1 MEQQIEEMQTK
12 LEEAKERSGTSQEGE
27 TATGEKGSVSIASAL
42 APRTK
47 EVSRDT
53 DEPVKSLSPAEAIKM
68 LQKYGIIDELATGEL
83 VSTVD
88 YRVGQTKEYKQNP
101 ISEISKDLMYH
112 FMMYKDGVEGLND
125 YPYIDKIIELYRRAN
140 TDQQEL
146 QAQGLAKLND
156 DLDALNNGFQEA
168 VASALTGQKAP
179 QQESRIKT
187 LKRLPVRC
195 LEAFVAAGA
204 KIANVEACR
213 ENIMAVNP
221 VDKKLVA
228 FLYTSEITPNRLNA
242 ANENGWTPLMNLA
255 RYATAEDCKKLIDAG
270 ADINARNKDGST
282 ALMLATCNGEDGE
295 TVCDLLLKAGAGINE
310 KNNDGWTPLMWAAR
324 YSTPEVCRKL
334 IDAGADVN
342 ARKKDGS
349 ATLMLATCNSENASA
364 ICDLLMQN
372 KAEISAQNNSGD
384 TALIWALFN
393 STGEVCKKLIKA
405 GATLDTTTPRGKQV
419 FMQSALNAQTDVCE
433 ILINAGANVNE
444 KGEEGRTALIE
455 AAVAGNSDTV
465 KLLLDAGADVN
476 AITTAND
483 GKRQTALDLVRE
495 ILAGLSNP
503 FLGNSRK
510 QKLEKDVKKVAPHA
524 KLDYRGTFKLL
535 EERGAKS
542 ATEIHETGEENSDLD
557 ALIASLRTTQ
567 YYTDVEKLYQR
578 RLLDILPRIKNGAD
592 VNTVLE
598 NANGTTALHNACGLS
613 CVDIVRWLLE
623 HGANLNVRTA
633 RGASVYDCVGGENAT
648 EIRAI
653 LHDAQNVSSSQG
665 PSLAE
670 RKDLQPM
677 IDRMAALRCR
687 EASSALYQKRLLT
700 LLPMIRDGADVDI
713 TLPETKG
720 NTALHYACA
729 IGSWS
734 ITQWLVE
741 HGANVNAVTDKGA
754 TPLDCVG
761 EDNAKRI
768 RALLISRGA
777 RRNK

>member
-1 MEQQIEEMQTK
+1 MNFRTFLFLAACGGGVWYYFHAKDQTEESKEDVAAMEQQIREMQAK
-12 LEEAKERSGTSQEGE
+12 LEKAKERSGTSQEGE
-27 TATGEKGSVSIASAL
+27 TTTGKKKDASTDSAPASQTKQAAL
-42 APRTK
+42 DK
-47 EVSRDT
+47 
-53 DEPVKSLSPAEAIKM
+53 DESAKFLSPEAAIEM
-68 LQKYGIIDELATGEL
+68 LQKYEIIDEQAKGEM

-88 YRVGQTKEYKQNP
+88 YQVGQTKEYKTNP
-101 ISEISKDLMYH
+101 IREISKDLMYH

-156 DLDALNNGFQEA
+156 DLDALNNGLHEA

-179 QQESRIKT
+179 QQESRVKT

-204 KIANVEACR
+204 KITNVETCR

-228 FLYTSEITPNRLNA
+228 FLYTSEITPNRLNV
-242 ANENGWTPLMNLA
+242 ANENGWTPLMYLA
-255 RYATAEDCKKLIDAG
+255 RYATVEDCKKLVDAG
-270 ADINARNKDGST
+270 VDINSRNKDGNT

-295 TVCDLLLKAGAGINE
+295 VICDLLLKAGAGINE
-310 KNNDGWTPLMWAAR
+310 KDNDGWTPLMWATR
-324 YSTPEVCRKL
+324 YSAPEVCRKL

-349 ATLMLATCNSENASA
+349 TALMLATCNSENASA
-364 ICDLLMQN
+364 IFDLLIM
-372 KAEISAQNNSGD
+372 KGAEINVQNNDGD
-384 TALIWALFN
+384 TALIWAIRN
-393 STGEVCKKLIKA
+393 STGEVCKKLINA
-405 GATLDTTTPRGKQV
+405 GATIDTTSPQGKEM
-419 FMQSALNAQTDVCE
+419 FMQSALNAKTEVCE
-433 ILINAGANVNE
+433 ILIDAGANVNE
-444 KGEEGRTALIE
+444 KEEDGITALIF
-455 AAVAGNSDTV
+455 AAIAGNSDTV

-483 GKRQTALDLVRE
+483 GKKQTALDLVRAV
-495 ILAGLSNP
+495 LADLSNP
-503 FLGNSRK
+503 FLGGLRK
-510 QKLEKDVKKVAPHA
+510 QELEKDVKKKAPYA
-524 KLDYRGTFKLL
+524 KLDYKGTFKLL

-542 ATEIHETGEENSDLD
+542 ATEIS
-557 ALIASLRTTQ
+557 
-567 YYTDVEKLYQR
+567 
-578 RLLDILPRIKNGAD
+578 
-592 VNTVLE
+592 
-598 NANGTTALHNACGLS
+598 
-613 CVDIVRWLLE
+613 
-623 HGANLNVRTA
+623 
-633 RGASVYDCVGGENAT
+633 
-648 EIRAI
+648 AI
-653 LHDAQNVSSSQG
+653 LHDDQNVSSSQG

-687 EASSALYQKRLLT
+687 EATSALYQKRLLT
-700 LLPMIRDGADVDI
+700 LLPMIRDGADVDV

-720 NTALHYACA
+720 NTALHYACG

-741 HGANVNAVTDKGA
+741 HGANVNAMTDKGA

-761 EDNAKRI
+761 DDNAQRI

>member
-1 MEQQIEEMQTK
+1 MKFRTFLFLAVCGGGAWYYFHEKDQPTDGKEDVAAMEQQIEEMQTK

-53 DEPVKSLSPAEAIKM
+53 DEPVKSLSPAEAIEM
-68 LQKYGIIDELATGEL
+68 LQKYEIIDEYAKGEL

-88 YRVGQTKEYKQNP
+88 YQVGQTKEYKTNP
-101 ISEISKDLMYH
+101 IKEISKDLMYH

-156 DLDALNNGFQEA
+156 DLDALNNGLHEA
-168 VASALTGQKAP
+168 VASALTGQKVP

-195 LEAFVAAGA
+195 LEAFIAAGA
-204 KIANVEACR
+204 KIENVEACR

-324 YSTPEVCRKL
+324 NSTPGVCK
-334 IDAGADVN
+334 IMIGAGADIN

-349 ATLMLATCNSENASA
+349 TALMLATYNSERASA
-364 ICDLLMQN
+364 ICDLLIM
-372 KAEISAQNNSGD
+372 KGAEINVQNNDGD
-384 TALIWALFN
+384 TALIWAIRN

-405 GATLDTTTPRGKQV
+405 GATIDTTTPRGKQML
-419 FMQSALNAQTDVCE
+419 MQAACNAQTDVCE

-444 KGEEGRTALIE
+444 KVEDGVTALIF
-455 AAVAGNSDTV
+455 AAIAGNGDTA

-476 AITTAND
+476 AITTANG
-483 GKRQTALDLVRE
+483 GKKQTALDWVKE

-503 FLGNSRK
+503 FLGNLRK
-510 QKLEKDVKKVAPHA
+510 QELEERIKKTAPHA
-524 KLDYRGTFKLL
+524 KLDYKGTLKLL
-535 EERGAKS
+535 EEAGAKS
-542 ATEIHETGEENSDLD
+542 ATEIHETEDGDFGSGRAAFSNGHNQSQLMNLINRYIAARNDGNAYALGDLYASQVKYKYSDYRVVSRDAVIRDALPWCKRWIMRNYELLTAGYNENSNTLEIIFRYNLMDAKGKTAGGYTKETWVLD
-557 ALIASLRTTQ
+557 TEGKIISW
-567 YYTDVEKLYQR
+567 DEKLS
-578 RLLDILPRIKNGAD
+578 KGG
-592 VNTVLE
+592 VLS
-598 NANGTTALHNACGLS
+598 LS
-613 CVDIVRWLLE
+613 PD
-623 HGANLNVRTA
+623 
-633 RGASVYDCVGGENAT
+633 Y
-648 EIRAI
+648 
-653 LHDAQNVSSSQG
+653 
-665 PSLAE
+665 
-670 RKDLQPM
+670 
-677 IDRMAALRCR
+677 
-687 EASSALYQKRLLT
+687 
-700 LLPMIRDGADVDI
+700 
-713 TLPETKG
+713 TKI
-720 NTALHYACA
+720 H
-729 IGSWS
+729 
-734 ITQWLVE
+734 
-741 HGANVNAVTDKGA
+741 
-754 TPLDCVG
+754 
-761 EDNAKRI
+761 
-768 RALLISRGA
+768 
-777 RRNK
+777 